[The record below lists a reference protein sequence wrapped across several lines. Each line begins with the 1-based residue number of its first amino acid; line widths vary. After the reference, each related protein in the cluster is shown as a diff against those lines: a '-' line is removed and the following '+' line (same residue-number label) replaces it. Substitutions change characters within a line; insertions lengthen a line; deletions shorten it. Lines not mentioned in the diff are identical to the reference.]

1 MRRHRFTFLLRTTV
15 AGLLMV
21 ASVGGF
27 AGCSSPGTQRDSTL
41 RQSNSSLNTAS
52 QKTFENSASFVDV
65 PDDDPVSL
73 PRERVIY
80 PPSTGNAGTATQ
92 RSDLLEAFA
101 LLSATVTLVTL
112 TRRLTRPWHIFPS

>member
-21 ASVGGF
+21 ASIGGF

-65 PDDDPVSL
+65 PDDDPVSM

-92 RSDLLEAFA
+92 QSVPLETLA
-101 LLSATVTLVTL
+101 LLGVAVTLLTF
-112 TRRLTRPWHIFPS
+112 TRRLTRPLRSSPS